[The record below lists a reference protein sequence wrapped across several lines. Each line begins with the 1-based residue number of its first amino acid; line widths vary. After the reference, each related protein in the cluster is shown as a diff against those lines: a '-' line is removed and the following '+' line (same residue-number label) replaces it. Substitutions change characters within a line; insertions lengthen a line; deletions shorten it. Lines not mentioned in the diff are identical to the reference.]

1 MWDLQ
6 QRLDKDRKDLA
17 RCLSS
22 KPGADCMTAG
32 DYQLFSY
39 YWLFRLET
47 VIITIS
53 ICTILLFVT
62 LKFLLKHCKGAQSF
76 SVGTVS
82 QKSSDDLLTRHYL
95 DI

>member
-1 MWDLQ
+1 MT
-6 QRLDKDRKDLA
+6 
-17 RCLSS
+17 SS
-22 KPGADCMTAG
+22 

-53 ICTILLFVT
+53 MCTILLFIT
-62 LKFLLKHCKGAQSF
+62 LKFLLKHIMGTQSL
-76 SVGTVS
+76 SVGTGT
-82 QKSSDDLLTRHYL
+82 QRGSDDLLTRHYY